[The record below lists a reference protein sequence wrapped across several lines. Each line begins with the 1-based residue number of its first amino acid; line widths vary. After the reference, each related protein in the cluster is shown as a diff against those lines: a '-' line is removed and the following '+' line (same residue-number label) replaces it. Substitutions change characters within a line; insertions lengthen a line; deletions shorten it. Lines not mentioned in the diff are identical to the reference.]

1 LTPGSVEFS
10 RGSPRWFQIAQHLR
24 GTIVG
29 RRSDDPERLPTEENL
44 ASHYGVSVM
53 TVRQAMSA
61 LVDEGLVV
69 RRRRRG
75 TFVNPDA
82 LPVQPLLL
90 RGAVDAVVAQQ
101 AAGDVE
107 ILERVAVPPPASL
120 AAHFV
125 GHETLVFI
133 RRLRRESG
141 IPMSVADNWVL
152 PEVADKVSDDDLA
165 VAPMTQA
172 LRDRVGVRI
181 GRVENVVEAQQ
192 AGPEM
197 AALLGVALLSPIL
210 LCRAMTYDIR
220 DRVVDAAAIH
230 YRGDRFR
237 YAVTVQMD
245 G

>member
-1 LTPGSVEFS
+1 
-10 RGSPRWFQIAQHLR
+10 
-24 GTIVG
+24 
-29 RRSDDPERLPTEENL
+29 
-44 ASHYGVSVM
+44 
-53 TVRQAMSA
+53 
-61 LVDEGLVV
+61 VDEGRVV

-101 AAGDVE
+101 AADEVE
-107 ILERVAVPPPASL
+107 IVERASVPVPASL

-133 RRLRRESG
+133 RRLRKEG
-141 IPMSVADNWVL
+141 GVPTSVADNWVL
-152 PEVADKVSDDDLA
+152 PEAADQISNDDLRA
-165 VAPMTQA
+165 GPMTRA

-181 GRVENVVEAQQ
+181 GRLENVVEAQQ
-192 AGPEM
+192 AGTEM
-197 AALLGVALLSPIL
+197 ADLLGVALLSPIL
-210 LCRAMTYDIR
+210 LCRALTYDVG

-237 YAVTVQMD
+237 YAVTVQTD